1 MTDIDSFI
9 HKVMGYIHAP
19 ERERQRIQTDLRT
32 HLEEA
37 QRSGEPL
44 DQILSR
50 MGDPQEL
57 AEGFMAQMDL
67 HYAGFWIRLAA
78 FVLDFILIV
87 AVVALFAVPAII
99 LANLVPERNPV
110 GFEIVWG
117 AVLIAL
123 LIALGLAIVSMI
135 LLYFPILEG
144 RFGRTVGK
152 SLLKLRVLKENGLPV
167 GYKEAFLRRLSFYF
181 EIIAVDA
188 LFIPF
193 TPKKQRAFDIV
204 AKTVVVREQ
213 S

>member
-1 MTDIDSFI
+1 MKEIDSYI
-9 HKVMGYIHAP
+9 RKVMSYIHAP
-19 ERERQRIQTDLRT
+19 ERERQRIESDLRT

-37 QRSGEPL
+37 QHTGEPV

-50 MGDPQEL
+50 MGDPQEV

-78 FVLDFILIV
+78 FILDFILII
-87 AVVALFAVPAII
+87 VVTTLFAIPAIVI
-99 LANLVPERNPV
+99 ADLIPERNPT
-110 GFEIVWG
+110 GFEILLG
-117 AVLIAL
+117 AVLLAL
-123 LIALGLAIVSMI
+123 LFALGLAIVSMI

-152 SLLKLRVLKENGLPV
+152 SLLRLRVLRENGLPI

-181 EIIAVDA
+181 EIFAVDA

-193 TPKKQRAFDIV
+193 TSKKQRAFDIV

-213 S
+213 A

>member
-1 MTDIDSFI
+1 MTEIDNYI

-19 ERERQRIQTDLRT
+19 ERERQRIEADLRT

-50 MGDPQEL
+50 VGDPQEL

-87 AVVALFAVPAII
+87 AVIALFAIPAIVI
-99 LANLVPERNPV
+99 ANLVPERNPV

-117 AVLIAL
+117 AFLIAL

-152 SLLKLRVLKENGLPV
+152 ALLKLRVLKENGLPV

-181 EIIAVDA
+181 EIFAVDA

-204 AKTVVVREQ
+204 AKTIVVREQ

>member
-1 MTDIDSFI
+1 MSDIDSFI

-32 HLEEA
+32 LLEEA

-44 DQILSR
+44 DQILNR

-57 AEGFMAQMDL
+57 GEGFLAQMDL

-213 S
+213 F